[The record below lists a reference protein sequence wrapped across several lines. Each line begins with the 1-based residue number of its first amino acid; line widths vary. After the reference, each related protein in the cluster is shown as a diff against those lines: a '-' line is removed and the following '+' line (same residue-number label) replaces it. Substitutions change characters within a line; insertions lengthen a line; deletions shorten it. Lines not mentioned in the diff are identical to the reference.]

1 MINIRKGMQVKVI
14 SGNHKGETGKVLAV
28 DLKKNRIIVQG
39 VNFIKKATRPTQ
51 ENPSGGFSEKEAAI
65 HISNVMAV
73 QGGKASRI
81 GYKKLETGKKV
92 RVAKATNQEIEI

>member
-1 MINIRKGMQVKVI
+1 MINIRIGMQVQVI

-28 DLKKNRIIVQG
+28 FPKNKRVIVQG

-73 QGGKASRI
+73 QGGKTSRI
-81 GYKKLETGKKV
+81 GFKKLETGKKV
-92 RVAKATNQEIEI
+92 RITKTTGQEIEI

>member
-1 MINIRKGMQVKVI
+1 MRNIRKGMQVQII
-14 SGNHKGETGKVLAV
+14 SGNNKGESGKVLAV
-28 DLKKNRIIVQG
+28 YPNTNRIIVQG

-51 ENPSGGFSEKEAAI
+51 QNPSGGFSEKEASI

-73 QGGKASRI
+73 QSGKTSRV

-92 RVAKATNQEIEI
+92 RITKTTGQEIEI

>member
-1 MINIRKGMQVKVI
+1 MRNIRKGMQVQII
-14 SGNHKGETGKVLAV
+14 SGNHKGESGKVLAV
-28 DLKKNRIIVQG
+28 YTDTNRIIVQG

-51 ENPSGGFSEKEAAI
+51 ENPSGGFNEKEASI

-73 QGGKASRI
+73 QGGKTSRI

-92 RVAKATNQEIEI
+92 RITKKTGQEIEI